1 MLSIIRT
8 YLKTPVSLKRFQV
21 ALLAFGCVG
30 FLSVGFLYDRQAR
43 KTDQYGELNNFLET
57 RIKELN
63 GERTQ
68 LEESLQE
75 ALDKGL
81 QVQNDIQKR
90 YEKDKKNIA
99 VWTDTAN
106 VDSHT
111 NFFKKRIGPIRQLKN
126 GKNN

>member
-1 MLSIIRT
+1 MFSIIRI

-30 FLSVGFLYDRQAR
+30 FLTVGFLYDRQTR
-43 KTDQYGELNNFLET
+43 KADQYGELNTFLET
-57 RIKELN
+57 RIKELH

-81 QVQNDIQKR
+81 QVQTEIQKR
-90 YEKDKKNIA
+90 YEKDIKKSS
-99 VWTDTAN
+99 VWADTAN
-106 VDSHT
+106 VDSQT
-111 NFFKKRIGPIRQLKN
+111 DFFKNRIGPIRQYKN